1 MELLDAIKKRR
12 SVRRFKQ
19 KVVEESLLEQLID
32 SARFAPSAGNM
43 QRLRYVIVRKPE
55 LVEQIFKQTAW
66 AAFVQPRRNPELG
79 KSAPLVF
86 IAVTA
91 PLESPE
97 MVVADAGA
105 AIQNIQ
111 LRAIELGLGCCWIG
125 SFKKEETGKILGI
138 SSDMK
143 ILYLL
148 AVGYPDETPVWEDI
162 DKGDSTKYYLDENDC
177 LHVPKYT
184 VESITEWL

>member
-1 MELLDAIKKRR
+1 MELGDTIKKRR

-19 KVVEESLLEQLID
+19 EVPLDSLLEQLID

-43 QRLRYVIVRKPE
+43 QRLRYVIVRTPK
-55 LVEQIFKQTAW
+55 LVEQIFNQTAW
-66 AAFVQPRRNPELG
+66 AAFVQPGRNPEFG
-79 KSAPLVF
+79 KNAPLVF

-91 PLESPE
+91 PLESPD
-97 MVVADAGA
+97 MVLADAGA

-111 LRAIELGLGCCWIG
+111 LRATELGLACCWIG

-138 SSDMK
+138 PSDMK
-143 ILYLL
+143 ILYLI
-148 AVGYPDETPVWEDI
+148 AVGYPDESPVQEDI
-162 DKGDSTKYYLDENDC
+162 DKGDSTKYYLDDNDC

-184 VESITEWL
+184 VKSITEWL